1 MSVMGDVLGVGKVVE
16 KLVEPIA
23 DIIKKV
29 AGPAAEEIGLTLQD
43 SIKVYRAKRQYRLF
57 EKMRD
62 FVKEAGYEPRHIPLK
77 ILLPSMDYASV
88 EEDEDLH
95 TAWATLLANA
105 ADPNVESV
113 SPAFPEILRQMSP
126 HEARLLSQASRYPL
140 RWQGTSWE
148 TLADRVVR
156 HRYDRENMFNQWVD
170 AGCSKSGKHYIT
182 IAEGATELGPLY
194 EDDERR
200 FDLALENLIRLGV
213 VAVEDRL
220 EIPVP
225 DTEATSQA
233 QYQQGMKLKHST
245 ERLFHVSAFGFEFVT
260 MCTVTPQERKSK

>member
-1 MSVMGDVLGVGKVVE
+1 MRVMGDVLGVGKVVE

-77 ILLPSMDYASV
+77 VLLPSMDYASV

-105 ADPNVESV
+105 ADPDVESV
-113 SPAFPEILRQMSP
+113 SPAFPEVLRQMSP
-126 HEARLLSQASRYPL
+126 FEARLLSQASRYPL
-140 RWQGTSWE
+140 RWQQANYE
-148 TLADRVVR
+148 TPADRVVR
-156 HRYDRENMFNQWVD
+156 HDYDRQMMFDLWVD
-170 AGCSKSGKHYIT
+170 AGCSQSGKHHIT
-182 IAEGATELGPLY
+182 MAEAETELGPLY
-194 EDDERR
+194 DDDQRR
-200 FDLALENLIRLGV
+200 FDLALDNLLRLGV
-213 VAVEDRL
+213 VAVHDHL
-220 EIPVP
+220 DIPVP
-225 DTEATSQA
+225 KPDVISTARFQS
-233 QYQQGMKLKHST
+233 GRKLEHSM
-245 ERLFHVSAFGFEFVT
+245 ERLFHMSAFGFEFVT
-260 MCTVTPQERKSK
+260 MCTVTPQERRAK